1 MSLLGGALLSCACE
15 AFGTGGAARADEASA
30 APRAMVDEYLKLV
43 TAPPVGVDAMQK
55 AAVAELPYARVRLF
69 VRAFLTGPTLQGIDS
84 RAFRATG
91 HVSRIEMPLPSDSF
105 RDIVDQTL
113 RASSPCS
120 RLPCDAEIRTI
131 DVWCKNTGAPGVY
144 QPLLVKVWDD
154 RPLDEPTAER
164 ATRKIRGRLCHAD
177 VPFVAACQAAFDFQ
191 PTVVEDRMLE
201 LTTAPGT
208 AEIMAMAVSSHR
220 ESVVTA
226 SRQAESA
233 GGVRTVPIP
242 GGVRIELTGIGDLP
256 SAMCRHEGTVHRTE
270 AGETFVGLADGVSK
284 GTCLFSVEAPFPVG
298 AAAIRATAETLD
310 ASSSVEIE
318 ASTGSGRWTTL
329 LRIGDRPTRTVDRWA
344 LPMPESGVTR
354 LDIRLRLSS
363 AAGDKPIAGPRA
375 LGRRLDVPITHTLVE
390 TEGVLQVVE
399 LPQPLSYASARRPH
413 LQLILQRDRITPAE
427 IVTMVH
433 EDRSGTL
440 DVYAPCDLNDAAC
453 NAIANYAGTIRFWAQ
468 SPWQE
473 PPPECLGLIIS
484 GTGSI
489 TFPRLQH
496 ITAPLAKLLGGGR
509 KSLAFPEV
517 KDAEPAVLKMLAGC
531 SGELSLDGF
540 KQLSQNQSEA
550 LASYRGPLLSLAAA
564 RQIRCAGPAPEPFLR
579 AAVATPGTLALDGLE
594 DLDVSTAAI
603 LASGRKQLLINDIV
617 ALSPE
622 VAAVLASSREGVSLN
637 GLASLDRESVRALL
651 AYDGAF
657 LSLGG
662 LQRVECRLDDLRK
675 AATPPGRPPR
685 LASLLQPKPTTATLE
700 GKTLADALLQ
710 SPGTLQVGPDED
722 GGAQTTLLDATTA
735 SLLAKGLK
743 DLDLDGFST
752 LTPEVFKTFCQSQR
766 MISLGGLTAIPDGC
780 LPDLCNYAGPMLF
793 LDGVRDLSQDQIT
806 ALLDIITSDRISL
819 TGAGIYNIGK
829 LRTFADTLRGN
840 AKQLKQLGDLVKQQ
854 DLEEF
859 RDRTNGDEWPQ
870 IGRVKVLL
878 MSREA
883 VVFRDLGRK
892 ENVTRD
898 RDQVSNSIQNKLDEL
913 AKCADKIAAARKA
926 VRLTQPPDRG
936 QPAPP

>member
-1 MSLLGGALLSCACE
+1 VSLLGGALLSCACE

-344 LPMPESGVTR
+344 L
-354 LDIRLRLSS
+354 
-363 AAGDKPIAGPRA
+363 PIAGPRA

-780 LPDLCNYAGPMLF
+780 LPDLCTYAGPMLF